1 MSVHAC
7 PGPVLGLAERPDTL
21 TNVVLEAVR
30 SAIVNQELLAG
41 TRVTEAGLARQLNVS
56 KTPVREA
63 LLQLREIGL
72 IEPDERRGGRILSPS
87 RTTISDA
94 YEVREA
100 LEMFAAAAAA
110 ARAEERAIKRIHRIA
125 ERSLRAARAGDL
137 EEFKDADDEFHR
149 AVAASAGNQR
159 LELSIERSL
168 TLVSALRQRDVP
180 GPAGSI
186 ECGQAH
192 IRVAEALGTRD
203 ADGASRA
210 MSAHVRHVAVLVL
223 AAYDERHDES
233 GSSVRLPLT
242 AAR

>member
-1 MSVHAC
+1 VNA
-7 PGPVLGLAERPDTL
+7 PRKPVLALAERPDTL
-21 TNVVLEAVR
+21 THVVLEAIR
-30 SAIVNQELLAG
+30 SAIVNQELPTG

-87 RTTISDA
+87 RTGISDA

-100 LEMFAAAAAA
+100 LEVFAAGAAA
-110 ARAEERAIKRIHRIA
+110 ARADERAIKRIERIA
-125 ERSLRAARAGDL
+125 HRSLRAARAGDL
-137 EEFKDADDEFHR
+137 EGFKSADAEFHR
-149 AVAASAGNQR
+149 AVAAAAGNDR

-192 IRVAEALGTRD
+192 LRVAAAVRD
-203 ADGASRA
+203 RDVAGASGA
-210 MSAHVRHVAVLVL
+210 MSAHVRRVSELVL
-223 AAYDERHDES
+223 AAYDECHAEVQT
-233 GSSVRLPLT
+233 SSVVASLT